1 MYISYKPSQMS
12 QVLNSDPTFKSAEV
26 VTTNAEALK
35 KAEENREIQDGQPA
49 DSKEDIIEKY
59 NKEFQLPSERRSRFF
74 LDYEKEACI
83 AANVPIV
90 QIPDSV
96 LYQLTQLI
104 GQEDNSSYI
113 DLVQNVNPH
122 QQKLDLLTSQLEEKN
137 ALMAKYRAELSAALQ
152 AIVDLQNQRV
162 QQAVQQATQQI
173 LQEQKILPITLP
185 NETMRTLTSN
195 ETSLLTN
202 ANQSL
207 TLAHTLNDAE
217 YATKLTQLRDKIT
230 AISDKI
236 NATNNDRID
245 IQSNLVI
252 EQTKALSFIAATPP
266 KLLSGDEIISNYMFG
281 IGI

>member
-1 MYISYKPSQMS
+1 MS
-12 QVLNSDPTFKSAEV
+12 QVLKLDPTFKSAEV
-26 VTTNAEALK
+26 GTTNAEALK

-96 LYQLTQLI
+96 IYQLTQLI
-104 GQEDNSSYI
+104 CQEDNSSYI

-137 ALMAKYRAELSAALQ
+137 ALMAKYRMELSAALQ

-195 ETSLLTN
+195 ETALLTN

-207 TLAHTLNDAE
+207 TLANTLNDAE

-266 KLLSGDEIISNYMFG
+266 KLLSGDEIISKYMFG

>member
-12 QVLNSDPTFKSAEV
+12 QILNSDPTFKSAEV

-35 KAEENREIQDGQPA
+35 KTEENREIQNEQPA
-49 DSKEDIIEKY
+49 DSKKDIIEKY

-207 TLAHTLNDAE
+207 ILAHTLNDAE

-245 IQSNLVI
+245 IQSSLVI